1 MLFIN
6 RLTMKLEK
14 MKKYNIVFSIIIL
27 FFIAI
32 LIYIPTG
39 FENPSFIKNTLWE
52 KALVIAVKN
61 DLVHHGLI
69 TVGSQEVKMEVLTG
83 KFEGEKV
90 IGENVLLGQMKT
102 DKIFKKGDN
111 VLAVLKTDISGSKIL
126 SARADDKYRID
137 ILIMLFL
144 LFASFL
150 IFFAKWTGFKALLS
164 FVFTALVL
172 WKVLIPMMMN
182 GYNPIITALII
193 LSIVTTAIILLV
205 SGFNKKGLVAL
216 IGAISGVL
224 ITSALAMIFGHFFEI
239 PGTVKEFSD
248 ALLYAGFLDLKLSDI
263 FLATI
268 FISASGAVMDVAM
281 DIAASQNEI
290 MEKKPN
296 IKLKELIS
304 SGFKI
309 SYPVIGTMTT
319 TLLFAYSGGFLF
331 VFMVFMAKGI
341 PLISIVNMNFISAE
355 ILHTIVG
362 SFGLVLVAPITSIVG
377 GYIYTKS

>member
-1 MLFIN
+1 
-6 RLTMKLEK
+6 MKLEK